1 MAKRCKSCNKLF
13 KPTFNSLQV
22 VCSILCS
29 IEWANTSDSKIYAVK
44 AFKAETR
51 DKKKKLVEKDRS
63 YWTKKCQIEFNKFI
77 RLRDKDLPC
86 ISSGKH
92 HTGQYHAGHYMSV
105 GGHSSLL
112 RFHEDNCHKQ
122 SSFDNNHK
130 SGNLVEYRVRLI
142 EKIGLERV
150 EWLEGPHKPMKYTID
165 ELKDLTKHYRKLN
178 KELS

>member
-1 MAKRCKSCNKLF
+1 
-13 KPTFNSLQV
+13 
-22 VCSILCS
+22 
-29 IEWANTSDSKIYAVK
+29 
-44 AFKAETR
+44 
-51 DKKKKLVEKDRS
+51 
-63 YWTKKCQIEFNKFI
+63 
-77 RLRDKDLPC
+77 
-86 ISSGKH
+86 
-92 HTGQYHAGHYMSV
+92 MSV